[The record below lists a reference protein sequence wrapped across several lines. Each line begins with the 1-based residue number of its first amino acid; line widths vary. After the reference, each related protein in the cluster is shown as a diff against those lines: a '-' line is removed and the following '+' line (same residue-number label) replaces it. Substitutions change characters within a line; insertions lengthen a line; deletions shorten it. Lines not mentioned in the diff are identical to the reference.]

1 VTDVSY
7 ALRLLRLSPAF
18 AAVAVLSLALGIGAN
33 TAIFSLIDTILLKK
47 LPVREPGSL
56 VFIDNSGGK
65 SGGSSGPPYP
75 CFELLRDSNTTLLG
89 IAAFDE
95 TRFKVTIDGGMPEE
109 IFGQYASGSYFDVL
123 GIPAVRGR
131 VLAPADDAIIGEG
144 GRDGAVGVISHAL
157 WTRRFASNPNV
168 IGTTIQVGRR
178 VVTIVGI
185 TPPEFFGLQVGSPV
199 DLTIPMTLSD
209 TNLRSRTLWFFS
221 IVARVKD
228 GIAVEQSRAE
238 LHTLWDGYMN
248 GIGEPREKRNYFSGI
263 QLVPAGRGLGRRR
276 RDLTEPLLIVM
287 GIVGVVLLIGC
298 ANVANLLLARAAGRQ
313 NELAVRLAMGATR
326 TRLVRQLLTEGAVLV
341 ACGTA
346 LGLLVARA
354 GSSYLVARLTEGSD
368 NGLLVVPFDLRLLGF
383 TAGIGGL
390 ASLLFSVA
398 PAISATRLG
407 AAAPGAR
414 TATATPQIRTRLGS
428 SLIVAQVTLSIVL
441 LSSAA
446 LFLRTL
452 ENLHDLDPG
461 FTAHNVLTME
471 VEASFPRSTI
481 AKPTPADS
489 RALHGQRAVEWAALL
504 DRVIAMPR
512 VQAAALATMTPLTG
526 RDRGVSIAISGGAP
540 LAGEDRGIHINT
552 VTTNYFQALDLLLIA
567 GRLFNEA
574 DRGGSLPVAI
584 LNQSAAT
591 KYFGSDNPIGRKV
604 TFPGQPIPDEYE
616 IVGVVKDIRYKSL
629 READERMAYL
639 PLGHALDPI
648 GSTVLIVRGGDDVAG
663 LATPLREAAAN
674 AIPGGF
680 ATRIA
685 TLEERVERS
694 LVRERLLSVLASF
707 FGGLALVLAA
717 IGLYG
722 VMSYGV
728 VRRTREIGI
737 RMAVGAQR
745 AAVLWMVLREM
756 LVVVTIGVAIG
767 SAAAL
772 AASRVV
778 RNQLFGVAPGDTI
791 SIASAIGLLL
801 TVGLIAGYLPAR
813 RATRVDPVVALRTE

>member
-47 LPVREPGSL
+47 LPVREPDSL

-75 CFELLRDSNTTLLG
+75 CFELLRDSNTTLSG
-89 IAAFDE
+89 IAAFDQA
-95 TRFKVTIDGGMPEE
+95 RFKVTIDGGMPEE

-123 GIPAVRGR
+123 AIAAVRGR

-168 IGTTIQVGRR
+168 IGKTIQVGRR
-178 VVTIVGI
+178 AVTIVGI

-209 TNLRSRTLWFFS
+209 SNLRARSLWFFS
-221 IVARVKD
+221 VVARVKP
-228 GIAVEQSRAE
+228 GIAVERARAE

-248 GIGEPREKRNYFSGI
+248 GIGQVREKRNYFSGI
-263 QLVPAGRGLGRRR
+263 ELVPAGRGLGARR
-276 RDLTEPLLIVM
+276 RDLAEPLLIVM

-354 GSSYLVARLTEGSD
+354 GSSYLVARLTEGRD

-390 ASLLFSVA
+390 ACLLFSVA
-398 PAISATRLG
+398 TAISATRLG
-407 AAAPGAR
+407 AAPGAR

-452 ENLHDLDPG
+452 DNLHDVDPG
-461 FTAHNVLTME
+461 FTAHNVLTMD

-481 AKPTPADS
+481 PKPTPDES
-489 RALHGQRAVEWAALL
+489 RALHGQRAVEWATLL
-504 DRVIAMPR
+504 DRVTTMPR

-526 RDRGVSIAISGGAP
+526 RDRGVLIAISGDARLP
-540 LAGEDRGIHINT
+540 EEDRGIHINT
-552 VTTNYFQALDLLLIA
+552 VTSKYFEALGLRLIA
-567 GRLFNEA
+567 GRWFSEA

-584 LNQSAAT
+584 LNHSAAT
-591 KYFGSDNPIGRKV
+591 KYFGGDNPIGRKV
-604 TFPGQPIPDEYE
+604 TFPGQRIPDEYE
-616 IVGVVKDIRYKSL
+616 VVGVVNDIRYESL
-629 READERMAYL
+629 RTADEPMAYL
-639 PLGHALDPI
+639 PFGQALDPI

-663 LATPLREAAAN
+663 LATPMREAAAN

-707 FGGLALVLAA
+707 FGGLALALAA

-722 VMSYGV
+722 VMTYGV

-745 AAVLWMVLREM
+745 ASVLWMVLREM
-756 LVVVTIGVAIG
+756 LVVVTMGVAIG
-767 SAAAL
+767 SAAAI

-791 SIASAIGLLL
+791 SIASAVGLLL